1 MKYLITI
8 LIVATIC
15 FGAEITRGPNI
26 PAVTETRNYQSG
38 FSSQKPLN
46 PASGF
51 DQNIVAS
58 IPDLRSVAGSPGKN
72 LVFAENGQDVAV
84 IYGLFSGDPTNFFQV
99 YVSYSS
105 DRGNTWISYGP
116 LSTYN
121 CRRCYPGV
129 DAEENWLNPNDLRV
143 HFAWQQTAQV
153 GGVYDSSSIFYA
165 KEVSYPDGLITAA
178 FQMPNSGTW
187 DLWFPCIGFKDSI
200 GVITAGNNSTF
211 MTTNDCYI
219 WRSTNYGETWDDGR
233 LFSAGPLD
241 WMATPH
247 FRFGNNGYMFFLWNR
262 QEESNPSLY
271 WPYFCESFDYGATWT
286 NPQVIWQGNP
296 PYPDM
301 SNVGGWWYTYDCAV
315 VNDTPVAAMK
325 LGSGTYDY
333 GELWV
338 YRPTGGSPGSWQFTG
353 TRLVGGDSTAPQ
365 TIERYAA
372 LAQDDRGDIFVGY
385 QAIFELPTDT
395 GPDAGMFVRPYNQ
408 NVWKDWGLITHD
420 ASAIEEQVL
429 EFAHNAPMV
438 GSAPDDSAIVGF
450 IFNNAGDYPTTG
462 NLYFD
467 WVAVPIIWIDT
478 ATGIAESNRPVLNKP
493 NLTVAP
499 NPFRNSVKFMI
510 PTQMGETK
518 ISIFD
523 ATGKL
528 VRELNTTTVWNG
540 RNSAGIKVN
549 AGVYFYNITTR
560 TGKYQGKVI
569 LTR

>member
-1 MKYLITI
+1 MKYLVTI
-8 LIVATIC
+8 LILATIC
-15 FGAEITRGPNI
+15 LGADYMRGPNI
-26 PAVTETRNYQSG
+26 PAVTETGNYQSG
-38 FSSQKPLN
+38 LTSQKPLN
-46 PASGF
+46 PPDGF
-51 DQNIVAS
+51 DQHIVTS
-58 IPDLRSVAGSPGKN
+58 VPDLRSTSGSPGKN
-72 LVFAENGQDVAV
+72 IVFAEDGQNVAV

-105 DRGNTWISYGP
+105 DRGNNWTQYGP

-121 CRRCYPGV
+121 CRRCYCGL
-129 DAEENWLNPNDLRV
+129 DATDNWPDPSDLRV

-153 GGVYDSSSIFYA
+153 SGAYDSSSIFYA

-178 FQMPNSGTW
+178 FRMPNSGTW
-187 DLWFPCIGFKDSI
+187 DLWFPGFAVKDNYI
-200 GVITAGNNSTF
+200 VMTAGNNGTF
-211 MTTNDCYI
+211 LTTNDCYI
-219 WRSTNYGETWDDGR
+219 WRSTDYGETWDDGR
-233 LFSAGPLD
+233 LFQPGPLD
-241 WMATPH
+241 WNATPH
-247 FRFGNNGYMFFLWNR
+247 MRFGNNGYIFFLWNR

-286 NPQVIWQGNP
+286 TPQVIWQGNP

-338 YRPTGGSPGSWQFTG
+338 YRPTSGGPGSWQFTG

-365 TIERYAA
+365 TIERYAC
-372 LAQDDRGDIFVGY
+372 LAQDDRGDIFLGY
-385 QAIFELPTDT
+385 QAIFESPTDT

-408 NVWKDWGLITHD
+408 NVWKDWGLITND
-420 ASAIEEQVL
+420 ASAIEEQQL
-429 EFAHNAPMV
+429 EFAHNAPIV
-438 GSAPDDSAIVGF
+438 GTAPNDSAVVGF
-450 IFNNAGDYPTTG
+450 IHNNAADYPTTG

-467 WVAVPIIWIDT
+467 YEAVPIAWIDII
-478 ATGIAESNRPVLNKP
+478 GIAEVNHPTMD
-493 NLTVAP
+493 LTKLEVTP
-499 NPFRNSVKFMI
+499 NPFRSSVKFMI
-510 PTQMGETK
+510 PTQNGETK

-540 RNSAGIKVN
+540 RNSSGIKVN
-549 AGVYFYNITTR
+549 AGVYFYNVATR
-560 TGKYQGKVI
+560 TGKYQGKLI
-569 LTR
+569 LTQ